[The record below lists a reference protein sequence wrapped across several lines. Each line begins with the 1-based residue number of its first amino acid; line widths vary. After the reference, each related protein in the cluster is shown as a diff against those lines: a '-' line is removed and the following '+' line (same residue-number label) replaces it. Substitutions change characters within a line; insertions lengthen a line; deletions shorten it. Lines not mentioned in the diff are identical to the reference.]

1 MSLNSECS
9 RLHWNVRRDY
19 ARLVVLRSQSTSLWH
34 LGQGPPPIIS
44 IQWPNIL
51 ALLKTYSFQR
61 LERFLTQEQHIWLD
75 YLDNNSSVVS
85 FPLSAELE
93 VDLALDVHEDE
104 TPSEPCHC
112 MVYDLNHAYYVEVG
126 FFLRRFFSE
135 KDGMF
140 FHGIL
145 RRGFIRGC
153 FYRKGFFLGFVLIL
167 RRVLLGVVFSERGD
181 YTYCN
186 HNQLCPEWP
195 LKFSGLNF
203 FRCPEQ
209 YLLEIKLQGNL
220 FRIINACTM
229 YMLFWWRQFR
239 LLTNNSGCYPKEFLR
254 TRLLLRLT
262 RCVRQTYIYV
272 MVAWRELEDI
282 IRTDTICPPR
292 SSLYSGGA
300 IDDGTDG
307 TCVLSNPLYTNTYL
321 VIHKHSHHH
330 CQHGL
335 LHPKHG
341 LFNHNHCSWCHQ
353 YHLSIKT

>member
-1 MSLNSECS
+1 MFLNSECS

-126 FFLRRFFSE
+126 FFWEGFFWEGWDVFSWDSEKGFYSGMFLPKVFFS
-135 KDGMF
+135 
-140 FHGIL
+140 GICSYSQK
-145 RRGFIRGC
+145 GFIGSC
-153 FYRKGFFLGFVLIL
+153 FFWEGWL
-167 RRVLLGVVFSERGD
+167 
-181 YTYCN
+181 
-186 HNQLCPEWP
+186 
-195 LKFSGLNF
+195 
-203 FRCPEQ
+203 
-209 YLLEIKLQGNL
+209 YLLQPQPALSRMATEVLRTEFLPLSWTILHGNI

-239 LLTNNSGCYPKEFLR
+239 LLTNNSGCYAKEFLR
-254 TRLLLRLT
+254 KRLLLRLT
-262 RCVRQTYIYV
+262 RCVWQTYIYV
-272 MVAWRELEDI
+272 MVAGA
-282 IRTDTICPPR
+282 
-292 SSLYSGGA
+292 GG
-300 IDDGTDG
+300 
-307 TCVLSNPLYTNTYL
+307 
-321 VIHKHSHHH
+321 HH
-330 CQHGL
+330 
-335 LHPKHG
+335 
-341 LFNHNHCSWCHQ
+341 
-353 YHLSIKT
+353 